1 MFAEMKRT
9 ALLLYEGKSSN
20 DIVQL
25 SLDENIYQLD
35 TDKRRRDVP
44 LRMIKRLSNLDCS
57 LLGVIAN
64 NQDRDAKLIAFL
76 ALLKA
81 DRLLYEFMVEVY
93 ADKHNSGRDEISDRD
108 FVEFIECKSQSS
120 ETVAKWSE
128 NNLKSI
134 RSKIKST
141 LCDAGL
147 AKRNGDKILIQIPV
161 IDDELR
167 SLLSEVDSCYKRAML
182 MEV

>member
-1 MFAEMKRT
+1 MH
-9 ALLLYEGKSSN
+9 
-20 DIVQL
+20 
-25 SLDENIYQLD
+25 
-35 TDKRRRDVP
+35 
-44 LRMIKRLSNLDCS
+44 
-57 LLGVIAN
+57 
-64 NQDRDAKLIAFL
+64 
-76 ALLKA
+76 
-81 DRLLYEFMVEVY
+81 EVF
-93 ADKHNSGRDEISDRD
+93 ADKYISGREELSDRD

-147 AKRNGDKILIQIPV
+147 AKRNGDKILIQMPV
-161 IDDELR
+161 IDDDLR
-167 SLLSEVDSCYKRAML
+167 SLLGEVEISYKRAML